1 LQADNITLC
10 NVKLGSETTVV
21 LFGIGMN
28 GRQIQFCNQKRVNLL
43 QLQALFQVAAFWAA
57 DRRVEDLALAI
68 ANSDPVI
75 TAWDDDL
82 MIGFARA
89 TSDGVYRA
97 TIWDVVIHPNYQG
110 LGLGRQLVQTV
121 LSHPKMNRVERTY
134 LMTTHQQSFYER
146 IGFECNSS
154 TTMVLHKQ
162 PLDTA
167 RSSLTANQPVSSA
180 AK

>member
-1 LQADNITLC
+1 MDC
-10 NVKLGSETTVV
+10 
-21 LFGIGMN
+21 
-28 GRQIQFCNQKRVNLL
+28 RHIQFCDQKRVDLL
-43 QLQALFQVAAFWAA
+43 QLQALFQVAAFWAK

-97 TIWDVVIHPNYQG
+97 TIWDVVIHPEYQG

-121 LSHPKMNRVERTY
+121 LSHPKMNRVERIY
-134 LMTTHQQSFYER
+134 LTTTHQQSFYER
-146 IGFECNSS
+146 IGFERNTS
-154 TTMVLHKQ
+154 TTMVLC
-162 PLDTA
+162 
-167 RSSLTANQPVSSA
+167 NQPMDTPRSPRAVSHAVSSTA
-180 AK
+180 T